1 MQNVWPILLKIYR
14 VIFFNVWHL
23 FYEQRYFDRK
33 TVKDNYLL
41 QATVVCILR
50 THCSSTGPVIL
61 VFNYHVNFLSVTGRD
76 LLNESNT
83 FTLNPK
89 PVALWRL
96 FEPEAI
102 FFSTCCM
109 CYSKRGWAAKR
120 VSAACLYRVFDRYFY
135 LRENENKLDGF
146 IILNL

>member
-1 MQNVWPILLKIYR
+1 MWRILLKIYR
-14 VIFFNVWHL
+14 VIFLYVWHL

-33 TVKDNYLL
+33 TVKYNYLL
-41 QATVVCILR
+41 QATVICMLR
-50 THCSSTGPVIL
+50 THCSCTGPVIL
-61 VFNYHVNFLSVTGRD
+61 VFNYHVNFLSVTGHD

-96 FEPEAI
+96 FKPEAI
-102 FFSTCCM
+102 FFFTCCM
-109 CYSKRGWAAKR
+109 CYSKRGRAAKR
-120 VSAACLYRVFDRYFY
+120 ISAACLYRVFNWYFY